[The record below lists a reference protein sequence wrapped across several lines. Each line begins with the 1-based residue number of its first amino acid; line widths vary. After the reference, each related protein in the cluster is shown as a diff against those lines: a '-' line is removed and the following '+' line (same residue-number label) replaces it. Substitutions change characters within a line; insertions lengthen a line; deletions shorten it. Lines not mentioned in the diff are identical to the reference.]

1 MPLNDVNPGATRSI
15 PKSATQSLIV
25 SAIVLVTALLMH
37 PQISVTDSDAYNY
50 IQGAYS
56 FQAGHGYRNLNG
68 DALNVE
74 PPAYS
79 ILLAG
84 FRSPLRAAIAINYI
98 SLGLA
103 AGLVYLLAENAGW
116 SSLASA
122 GLALVL
128 GVGFLRNLA
137 VFAKPDILNYAI
149 FLLGARCVAD
159 DSGRL
164 RTLGGCLWALLTP
177 LKLVSVVFVPAM
189 LASDYLLL
197 TERRP
202 LSFARYAIIVVIWA
216 SAVAGILAFNY
227 LTIGA
232 MLVPVINASLPHKLV
247 SGIGEFGYFFFRGF
261 LADWYGSIRRW
272 EAYVPFCIVLIIAV
286 ICLSTLRQ
294 SRGGRRYLYLG
305 GAIFG
310 LTWLLLIVSHFDTD
324 PRIVGYGLLVMLLAM
339 RPISRADRYW
349 LAYAC
354 GTALLALANSFTTN
368 SLGANDPRYA
378 RLGREIASV
387 SLPRAEIVSN
397 SDHLLDVQA
406 RVPTRPVHRL
416 ADVPAGALLM
426 RVNLQSFD
434 AITVMTW
441 PIDEPPTDWTVIAT
455 WPDATLYRKPAVEPR
470 S

>member
-1 MPLNDVNPGATRSI
+1 MARCRTDPAFVEINNGEGTQADLIPPPCRTKSAPASEVLMPLNDVNPGATRSI

-56 FQAGHGYRNLNG
+56 FQAAHEYRNLNG

-232 MLVPVINASLPHKLV
+232 MLVSRRSDIRSYLAFADRQPLRHRSANSGLWPAGDAAGYEANLARGPLLV
-247 SGIGEFGYFFFRGF
+247 GVRVRDRAARIGQLLHHQFP
-261 LADWYGSIRRW
+261 GSER
-272 EAYVPFCIVLIIAV
+272 
-286 ICLSTLRQ
+286 STLRKARAGDCFGEPAA
-294 SRGGRRYLYLG
+294 SRN
-305 GAIFG
+305 
-310 LTWLLLIVSHFDTD
+310 
-324 PRIVGYGLLVMLLAM
+324 RI
-339 RPISRADRYW
+339 
-349 LAYAC
+349 
-354 GTALLALANSFTTN
+354 
-368 SLGANDPRYA
+368 
-378 RLGREIASV
+378 
-387 SLPRAEIVSN
+387 
-397 SDHLLDVQA
+397 
-406 RVPTRPVHRL
+406 
-416 ADVPAGALLM
+416 
-426 RVNLQSFD
+426 
-434 AITVMTW
+434 
-441 PIDEPPTDWTVIAT
+441 
-455 WPDATLYRKPAVEPR
+455 
-470 S
+470 

>member
-1 MPLNDVNPGATRSI
+1 MPLNDVNAGATRSI
-15 PKSATQSLIV
+15 PKLAAQSLIL
-25 SAIVLVTALLMH
+25 SAIVLITALLMH
-37 PQISVTDSDAYNY
+37 PRISVTDSDAYDY

-56 FQAGHGYRNLNG
+56 FQAGHGYNNLNG
-68 DALNVE
+68 DALNIE

-79 ILLAG
+79 LLLSR
-84 FRSPLRAAIAINYI
+84 FRSPLRAAFAINYI

-116 SSLASA
+116 SSLACA

-128 GVGFLRNLA
+128 GLGFFRDLA

-159 DSGRL
+159 ESGKL

-189 LASDYLLL
+189 LACDYLLL

-216 SAVAGILAFNY
+216 SAVAGIFAFNY

-232 MLVPVINASLPHKLV
+232 VLVPVINAGLAHRLI
-247 SGIGEFGYFFFRGF
+247 SGFAEFGYFFLRAF
-261 LADWYGSIRRW
+261 LANWYGSIRRW
-272 EAYVPFCIVLIIAV
+272 EAFVPFCLVLIIAL

-294 SRGGRRYLYLG
+294 SRSGRRYLYLG

-324 PRIVGYGLLVMLLAM
+324 PRITAYGLLVMLLAL
-339 RPISRADRYW
+339 RPISRAERYW
-349 LAYAC
+349 LAYAG
-354 GTALLALANSFTTN
+354 GTALLAFANSFTTN

-397 SDHLLDVQA
+397 SEHLLDVQA

-416 ADVPAGALLM
+416 ADVPAGALVM
-426 RVNLQSFD
+426 WVNLPSFD
-434 AITVMTW
+434 AVSIMTW
-441 PIDEPPTDWTVIAT
+441 PIEEPPKDWTVIAR
-455 WPDATLYRKPAVEPR
+455 WPDATLYRKPLAEP
-470 S
+470 